1 MCQDKFC
8 LCKCFVMARAWKLL
22 LLDSQRFR
30 AEILMAAPCRYL
42 GLVSI
47 KFRSNEMNQVHELW
61 EVILQ
66 KHDDTNSQQS
76 CWESGMY
83 VWNLNYTQLETCRW
97 QILPPVNTY
106 IEHPPFLDHFPNGNH
121 TFCFC
126 YLMVHLSLPA
136 TRRSDARKL
145 QGDWRTTSGGNAVNL
160 KQPSALNM
168 SQYWDMVYWDIII

>member
-1 MCQDKFC
+1 MGSYPSK
-8 LCKCFVMARAWKLL
+8 AWWQQF
-22 LLDSQRFR
+22 D
-30 AEILMAAPCRYL
+30 
-42 GLVSI
+42 
-47 KFRSNEMNQVHELW
+47 
-61 EVILQ
+61 
-66 KHDDTNSQQS
+66 NSQQS
-76 CWESGMY
+76 CWKSGMY
-83 VWNLNYTQLETCRW
+83 VWNLNYTQLEKCRW

-168 SQYWDMVYWDIII
+168 SQYWDMVYWDIIIYIKIWNMMSQKITYHDIPWYSAVWFLEAHGEIVGNPWVEQHIYII